1 MPLGEWMER
10 RSEVKERR
18 ESPATA
24 TSMDGELRE
33 MKGDSVGSGWERSIR
48 EIARA
53 GRGRARKSRLETR
66 LEKTLTASWPS
77 PAVRMR

>member
-1 MPLGEWMER
+1 MPLGEWMEM

-33 MKGDSVGSGWERSIR
+33 MKGDSVGSGWERSIFPMALLMLGR
-48 EIARA
+48 ER
-53 GRGRARKSRLETR
+53 
-66 LEKTLTASWPS
+66 
-77 PAVRMR
+77 